1 MSYLNTII
9 ILIFSTVVCANDRYI
24 EFKLRYHIKEVPQDF
39 VFDLE
44 QKVTFSKNC
53 FDNKWNN
60 KKCIAR
66 QRLSTPLKLIKTK
79 PIKPNASI
87 SALTCKNNLAGLPI
101 YLKSEDNS
109 LEGFCYFESDHSA
122 VSLQVIRSRYKNKF
136 IDE

>member
-1 MSYLNTII
+1 MMYLNTII
-9 ILIFSTVVCANDRYI
+9 IFIFSAVVFASNRYI
-24 EFKLRYHIKEVPQDF
+24 EFKLTHHNQEVPQDF

-44 QKVTFSKNC
+44 KKVTFSKNC
-53 FDNKWNN
+53 FDKKWNN

-66 QRLSTPLKLIKTK
+66 QRLSTPLKLTKIK

-87 SALTCKNNLAGLPI
+87 PALTCKNNLAGDPI